1 MTRDNSQMTLEVFGP
16 EQSTL
21 ADAVETDD
29 ETDDEPTDTTDDL
42 AAVAV
47 DATGETP
54 EPRIIDDDTT
64 PAVAPADTLELLR
77 ELEEAA

>member
-21 ADAVETDD
+21 AAHAETDD
-29 ETDDEPTDTTDDL
+29 ETDDETNGTTDDL

-77 ELEEAA
+77 ELEAAA